1 MKGRRK
7 EWLLETFQ
15 RFFEK
20 QIFHSDFNG
29 TSKSKMASA
38 ILGFV
43 AASALHCKLIRW
55 LFTPLTLLLLVKFV
69 HESLQCDFD
78 S

>member
-1 MKGRRK
+1 
-7 EWLLETFQ
+7 
-15 RFFEK
+15 
-20 QIFHSDFNG
+20 
-29 TSKSKMASA
+29 MASA